1 MKRSIMVFAS
11 LYDRLY
17 GGKSLYLRPAERR
30 KPAEERKL
38 PRKKQTGPKSRSV
51 FRCFRRNDPVESN
64 IY

>member
-17 GGKSLYLRPAERR
+17 GGKSLYFRPAERR

-51 FRCFRRNDPVESN
+51 FRCFRRNDPVDSN